1 MRKLQPTLYTDGM
14 RSILRYTSAGT
25 NKTDRVAV
33 SVSSNLPGKTVR
45 HLLDLCNASIPQS
58 YHDEIAELFIQ
69 ERAIIDRRKTLIKE
83 LSEQLA
89 PTITT
94 IAESHRDSYP
104 ELYL

>member
-1 MRKLQPTLYTDGM
+1 MPNIQPTLYTDGM

-33 SVSSNLPGKTVR
+33 PVSSNLSGKTLR

-58 YHDEIAELFIQ
+58 YHDEIAELFLQ

-83 LSEQLA
+83 LSVQIA

-94 IAESHRDSYP
+94 ITESHRDSYP

>member
-1 MRKLQPTLYTDGM
+1 MRRLQPTLYTDSM
-14 RSILRYTSAGT
+14 RSILRYTAART

-33 SVSSNLPGKTVR
+33 PISSNLSGTALR

-58 YHDEIAELFIQ
+58 YHDEVTELLLQ
-69 ERAIIDRRKTLIKE
+69 ERAIINRRKTLIKE

-89 PTITT
+89 PIITT

>member
-1 MRKLQPTLYTDGM
+1 MRRLQPTLYTDGM
-14 RSILRYTSAGT
+14 RSILRYSSAGT

-33 SVSSNLPGKTVR
+33 PVSSNLPGNTLR

-58 YHDEIAELFIQ
+58 YHDEIAELFLQ

-89 PTITT
+89 PIITT
-94 IAESHRDSYP
+94 ITESHQDSYP

>member
-1 MRKLQPTLYTDGM
+1 MRRLQPTLYTDGM
-14 RSILRYTSAGT
+14 RSILRYTAAGT

-33 SVSSNLPGKTVR
+33 PVSSNIPGTALR

-58 YHDEIAELFIQ
+58 YHDEIAELRLQ

-89 PTITT
+89 PTITAIT
-94 IAESHRDSYP
+94 ESHQGSYP